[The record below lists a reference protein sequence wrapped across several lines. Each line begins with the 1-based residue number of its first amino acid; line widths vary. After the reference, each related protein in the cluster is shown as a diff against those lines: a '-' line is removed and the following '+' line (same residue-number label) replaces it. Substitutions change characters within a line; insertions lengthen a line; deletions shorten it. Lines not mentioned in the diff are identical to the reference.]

1 MTEEPT
7 FAEIQTRIRELLG
20 RATILRTRGE
30 RQKAIELVQQ
40 AIQLNEDGWEAHEL
54 VGDLYLE
61 LGKGTWALESYRR
74 ARQLNPSRGVL
85 EEKIGKAAL
94 AQAARQ
100 QTALMS
106 EALLEG
112 MARTPSTPRRPAMAA
127 LFSLVVP
134 GLGQLYNG
142 QVLKGFIMA
151 LLFVVLFG
159 LTTMVILGQV
169 RTAPASAQ
177 GVLYTPSVD
186 LGAVLS
192 GVFSGINA
200 VWVVLLMGLYIYA
213 VADAGLTAGRSMT
226 SDDTG
231 LV

>member
-1 MTEEPT
+1 MTQEPT

-20 RATILRTRGE
+20 RATLLRTRGE
-30 RQKAIELVQQ
+30 SQKAVELVQE
-40 AIQLNEDGWEAHEL
+40 AIRLDEDGWEAHEL
-54 VGDLYLE
+54 LGDLFLD
-61 LGKGTWALESYRR
+61 LSKGTWALESYRR

-94 AQAARQ
+94 AQAARL
-100 QTALMS
+100 QTAQMS

-112 MARTPSTPRRPAMAA
+112 MTRTPSTPRRPAMAA
-127 LFSLVVP
+127 LLSLIVP

-142 QVLKGFIMA
+142 QVLKGFLMA
-151 LLFVVLFG
+151 LVWVVLFG

-169 RTAPASAQ
+169 RTAPASPQ
-177 GVLYTPSVD
+177 GILYTPTID
-186 LGAVLS
+186 LGSVLTGIFS
-192 GVFSGINA
+192 GVNA
-200 VWVVLLMGLYIYA
+200 LWILLLMGMYIYA
-213 VADAGLTAGRSMT
+213 VADAGLTAGRSLT

>member
-1 MTEEPT
+1 
-7 FAEIQTRIRELLG
+7 
-20 RATILRTRGE
+20 
-30 RQKAIELVQQ
+30 
-40 AIQLNEDGWEAHEL
+40 
-54 VGDLYLE
+54 
-61 LGKGTWALESYRR
+61 
-74 ARQLNPSRGVL
+74 
-85 EEKIGKAAL
+85 
-94 AQAARQ
+94 
-100 QTALMS
+100 
-106 EALLEG
+106 
-112 MARTPSTPRRPAMAA
+112 MAA
-127 LFSLVVP
+127 LFSLDVT

-177 GVLYTPSVD
+177 GILYTPTVD

>member
-1 MTEEPT
+1 MSEQPT
-7 FAEIQTRIRELLG
+7 FSEIQTRIRELLG
-20 RATILRTRGE
+20 RATLLRTRGE
-30 RQKAIELVQQ
+30 HQKAIELVQE
-40 AIQLNEDGWEAHEL
+40 ALHLDEDGWEAHEL
-54 VGDLYLE
+54 VGDLHLD

-74 ARQLNPSRGVL
+74 ARQINPSRGVL

-94 AQAARQ
+94 SQAARQ

-106 EALLEG
+106 EALLDG

-127 LFSLVVP
+127 LFSLVIP

-169 RTAPASAQ
+169 RAAPASPQ
-177 GVLYTPSVD
+177 GVLYTPTVD
-186 LGAVLS
+186 LGAILS

-200 VWVVLLMGLYIYA
+200 VWVLLLLALYIYS
-213 VADAGLTAGRSMT
+213 VADAGLTAGSSMT

>member
-54 VGDLYLE
+54 IGDLHLE

-85 EEKIGKAAL
+85 EEKIGKAAI

-100 QTALMS
+100 QTARMS

-159 LTTMVILGQV
+159 LTTMVILGQI
-169 RTAPASAQ
+169 RAAPTSPQ
-177 GVLYTPSVD
+177 GVLYTPSINVV
-186 LGAVLS
+186 AVLS

-200 VWVVLLMGLYIYA
+200 VWVLLLMGLYIYA

>member
-54 VGDLYLE
+54 VGDLHLE

-85 EEKIGKAAL
+85 EEKIGKAAI

-100 QTALMS
+100 QTARMS

-112 MARTPSTPRRPAMAA
+112 MARTPSTPRRPVMAA

-142 QVLKGFIMA
+142 QVLKAFIMA

-159 LTTMVILGQV
+159 LTTMVILGQI
-169 RTAPASAQ
+169 RAAPTSPQ
-177 GVLYTPSVD
+177 GVLYTPSINVV
-186 LGAVLS
+186 AVLS

-200 VWVVLLMGLYIYA
+200 VWVLLLMGLYIYA

>member
-1 MTEEPT
+1 MSEQPT
-7 FAEIQTRIRELLG
+7 FAEIQNKIRELLG
-20 RATILRTRGE
+20 RATLLRARGE
-30 RQKAIELVQQ
+30 RQKALELVQE
-40 AIQLNEDGWEAHEL
+40 ALRLNEDSWEAHEL

-74 ARQLNPSRGVL
+74 ARQLNPSRGAL

-94 AQAARQ
+94 SQAARQ
-100 QTALMS
+100 QAARMS

-142 QVLKGFIMA
+142 QVLKAFIMA
-151 LLFVVLFG
+151 LLFVLLFG
-159 LTTMVILGQV
+159 LTTMVVLAQV
-169 RTAPASAQ
+169 RAAPASPQ
-177 GVLYTPSVD
+177 GILYTPTVD

-200 VWVVLLMGLYIYA
+200 VWVVLLLGLYIYA
-213 VADAGLTAGRSMT
+213 VADAGLTAGRSLT